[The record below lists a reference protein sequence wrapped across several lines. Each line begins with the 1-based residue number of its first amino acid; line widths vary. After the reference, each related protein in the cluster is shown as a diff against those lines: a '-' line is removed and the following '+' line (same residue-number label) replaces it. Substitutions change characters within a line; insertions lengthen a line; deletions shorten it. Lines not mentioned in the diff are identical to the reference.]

1 MKTTLLGAMLAL
13 VPVLVVAQQPSAS
26 TQTKTKVNAAAEV
39 GPAKANVDVQASARL
54 DAAKAALVRAG
65 RAQPD
70 QQDVTL
76 AAKAMERGATDAQI
90 EALAKHAPADR
101 SLAVSFNVL
110 TTLAVR
116 GVPLDSAVASV
127 ASKLDANASDEVI
140 ASLAGSVKPAGANP
154 PAKPDADA
162 GVNAAAG
169 ASAAV
174 GGLTKATAGA
184 AGSVTGS
191 VLPKKP

>member
-1 MKTTLLGAMLAL
+1 MKPTLLGAMLAL
-13 VPVLVVAQQPSAS
+13 VPALAVAQQPAPTPSQAKPS
-26 TQTKTKVNAAAEV
+26 GAEAKVNADA
-39 GPAKANVDVQASARL
+39 QASAKL

-70 QQDVTL
+70 QQEVAL

-116 GVPLDSAVASV
+116 GVSLDSAVATL
-127 ASKLDANASDEVI
+127 AAKLDAKATDEQIASDRK
-140 ASLAGSVKPAGANP
+140 STRLNS
-154 PAKPDADA
+154 
-162 GVNAAAG
+162 
-169 ASAAV
+169 SH
-174 GGLTKATAGA
+174 L
-184 AGSVTGS
+184 
-191 VLPKKP
+191 

>member
-1 MKTTLLGAMLAL
+1 MKPTLLGAALAL
-13 VPVLVVAQQPSAS
+13 VPALAFAQQPSAS
-26 TQTKTKVNAAAEV
+26 TQTQTKVNGTAQV
-39 GPAKANVDVQASARL
+39 GPAKANLDVQAGASAKI

-70 QQDVTL
+70 QQDIAL

-116 GVPLDSAVASV
+116 GVSIDSAVANI
-127 ASKLDANASDEVI
+127 AAKLDANASDEVI
-140 ASLAGSVKPAGANP
+140 ASLAGSVKPAGASQS
-154 PAKPDADA
+154 PAKPDLDA
-162 GVNAAAG
+162 GVNATVGGAAKAAAG
-169 ASAAV
+169 
-174 GGLTKATAGA
+174 
-184 AGSVTGS
+184 VTGS
-191 VLPKKP
+191 LLPKKP

>member
-1 MKTTLLGAMLAL
+1 MRTTLLSAAMALIPALA
-13 VPVLVVAQQPSAS
+13 VAQQPSAS
-26 TQTKTKVNAAAEV
+26 PQTQTKVNAGAQV
-39 GPAKANVDVQASARL
+39 GPVKANLDVQASAKA

-70 QQDVTL
+70 QQEVAL

-90 EALAKHAPADR
+90 EALAKHAATDR

-116 GVPLDSAVASV
+116 GVPIDSAVATV
-127 ASKLDANASDEVI
+127 AAKLDANATDEQI
-140 ASLAGSVKPAGANP
+140 ASLAGAVKPAGAGNAP
-154 PAKPDADA
+154 VKPDAE
-162 GVNAAAG
+162 VTAG
-169 ASAAV
+169 ANAAV
-174 GGLTKATAGA
+174 GGLGRAA
-184 AGSVTGS
+184 AGVTGT

>member
-1 MKTTLLGAMLAL
+1 MKPTLLGAMLAL
-13 VPVLVVAQQPSAS
+13 VPALAFAQQPA
-26 TQTKTKVNAAAEV
+26 QTPSQSKPSAEV
-39 GPAKANVDVQASARL
+39 KANADVQASAKL

-70 QQDVTL
+70 QQEVAL

-116 GVPLDSAVASV
+116 GVSLDSAVATV
-127 ASKLDANASDEVI
+127 AAKLDAKATDEQI
-140 ASLAGSVKPAGANP
+140 ASLAGAVKPAGANA
-154 PAKPDADA
+154 PAKPDLDA
-162 GVNAAAG
+162 GVSAGANATVGGAAKAAAG
-169 ASAAV
+169 VA
-174 GGLTKATAGA
+174 
-184 AGSVTGS
+184 GS